1 MNKQKII
8 EDVLK
13 EYSFLMEDGGINDQ
27 IDQDVLFTAIENLG
41 YTEYFSNQKL
51 HENIKHK
58 NKFISDLKN
67 KKFLSDEDI
76 DTLKMLVGPKWMIID
91 EELKSLDLNTIEVS
105 DNFPGTESDP
115 RHVTMSEMEGFLLRE
130 KSKGNKLK
138 ITQSPSKVRIYAG
151 PENLSMF
158 FIGKG
163 LKLYGTDFKKFLR
176 LLDFYKA
183 YSSDID
189 ISESA
194 AAGLTAQKLQA
205 DQINNYFKENN
216 PDKIPL
222 HLFIQDGP
230 HIVDCKVSV
239 DAAEHIT
246 TNQKADFSMK
256 NKGAEAFWVSFKAA
270 NYLDKKDRTKLAS
283 PGFEFY
289 GPTISIGEKLA
300 TNPKWNEMMV
310 KLTKG
315 MLKILGNN
323 FIDVSKKKVTFGPDP
338 ISPSIE
344 IITHI
349 DGVPIAQ
356 VVNNDEDKLRYM
368 RAKSAAIGKFMAMD
382 GLKKKLIF
390 FTPDT
395 FSVVMDFL
403 DGTDVSKEIAGK
415 AIYGV
420 DFEFGKNKPFGRENV
435 NILMKSKTPITV
447 EPHVLKNKENA
458 IVIKTDERG
467 HVLFNPN
474 LPLPKDMDDPILT
487 YRPVFNPKWVQN
499 EHHLEIVNGVG
510 MLFLG
515 TRIFIVP
522 AGKAKDATVIK

>member
-1 MNKQKII
+1 MNKEKII
-8 EDVLK
+8 EDVLR

-41 YTEYFSNQKL
+41 YAEYFSNQKL
-51 HENIKHK
+51 YENVKHK
-58 NKFISDLKN
+58 NKFISDLKG
-67 KKFLSDEDI
+67 KKFLSDDDI

-91 EELKSLDLNTIEVS
+91 EELKSLDLNTVEVP

-115 RHVTMSEMEGFLLRE
+115 RHVTMDQMEGFLLRE
-130 KSKGNKLK
+130 KSQGKKLK
-138 ITQSPSKVRIYAG
+138 LTQSPSKVRIYAG
-151 PENLSMF
+151 AENLSMF

-183 YSSDID
+183 YSSDIE
-189 ISESA
+189 IGEST
-194 AAGLTAQKLQA
+194 AAGLTSQRLQA
-205 DQINNYFKENN
+205 DQINDYFKKNN
-216 PDKIPL
+216 PDKVPF

-230 HIVDCKVSV
+230 HIVDCKVSI
-239 DAAEHIT
+239 DSAEHISS
-246 TNQKADFSMK
+246 NQKADFAMK
-256 NKGAEAFWVSFKAA
+256 NNSKENFWVSFKAA

-289 GPTISIGEKLA
+289 GPTISIGERLA
-300 TNPKWNEMMV
+300 NDPKWKEMIV

-315 MLKILGNN
+315 MLKVLGNN
-323 FIDVSKKKVTFGPDP
+323 FIDVSKKKLTFGPDP
-338 ISPSIE
+338 VSPSIE

-368 RAKSAAIGKFMAMD
+368 RAKSAAISKFMAMD

-395 FSVVMDFL
+395 FSVMMDFL
-403 DGTDVSKEIAGK
+403 DGTPVSKEIAGK

-420 DFEFGKNKPFGRENV
+420 DFEFGKDKPFGRENV
-435 NILMKSKTPITV
+435 NILLKSKTPITV

-458 IVIKTDERG
+458 VLIKTDERG

-487 YRPVFNPKWVQN
+487 YRPVFHPKWVQN
-499 EHHLEIVNGVG
+499 EHHLEVVNGVG